1 MLPSSSQAFTP
12 TLEILHSMIIILYK
26 FPKKHYLPD
35 FKKKYN
41 NRITKKKEEE
51 EEEETLICKS
61 IQEALY
67 DSQIR
72 AIKLEKPQKK

>member
-1 MLPSSSQAFTP
+1 
-12 TLEILHSMIIILYK
+12 MIIILCK

-35 FKKKYN
+35 FFKKIQWQN
-41 NRITKKKEEE
+41 HQKKEEEE

-67 DSQIR
+67 DSHNKSYKVR
-72 AIKLEKPQKK
+72 ETPKKKKFNTNN